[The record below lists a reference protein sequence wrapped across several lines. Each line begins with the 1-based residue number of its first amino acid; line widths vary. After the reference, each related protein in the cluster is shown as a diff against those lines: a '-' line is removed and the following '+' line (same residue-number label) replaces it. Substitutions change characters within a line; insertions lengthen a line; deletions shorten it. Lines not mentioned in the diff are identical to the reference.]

1 MSVLTEKIT
10 IKEKLGFG
18 LGDAAS
24 HIVFD
29 SSVAILAYF
38 YTNIYGLPPA
48 VMGTLFL
55 VVRVLD
61 AITDPIMGAIADQTK
76 SRWGRFRP
84 WLLIICVP
92 FAVSCVLVYSTPG
105 FDQTGKIVYAVLAYI
120 FMTLMYTAINIPYC
134 SLGAAITSDPKEN
147 LSLQSWRFAIAP
159 IGGAMGTALILPLA
173 DFISPTDRAAGMQWA
188 MGIFGVIGCVMFLV
202 CFFTTRERITPVKE
216 ENLNIMRDLKVL
228 LKNDQWRILSVY
240 NLAMLCGVVVRGS
253 LLVYFVQY
261 ILNQGS
267 GVISMFMLATT
278 IAAVFGSL
286 FAKTL
291 GSWMCKIRASI
302 WVNVLSALVGL
313 LFLVLPTNYWVPAFL
328 VHIALNILQGINAP
342 LQWSMI
348 TDANNYGEW
357 KTQRR
362 ITGMNVAANIFIIK
376 LGVAI
381 GGALTGWGLAWFG
394 YQAGVEQQSAEAVR
408 GVLILFTVLPAVFY
422 IITAISIRYYK
433 LTEDKMNSI
442 VGDLRVGKFQSQSD
456 VTGVMTPKAL

>member
-1 MSVLTEKIT
+1 MSALTEKISN
-10 IKEKLGFG
+10 KEKFGFG

-38 YTNIYGLPPA
+38 YSNIYGLPPA

-92 FAVSCVLVYSTPG
+92 FAVSCVLVYSTPN
-105 FDQTGKIVYAVLAYI
+105 FEQTGKIVYAVIAYI

-134 SLGAAITSDPKEN
+134 SLGAAITADPREN
-147 LSLQSWRFAIAP
+147 LSLQSWRFAVAP

-173 DFISPTDRAAGMQWA
+173 DLIAPGDRATGMQWA
-188 MGIFGVIGCVMFLV
+188 MGIFGVIGCIMFLI
-202 CFFTTRERITPVKE
+202 CFMTTRERITPVKE
-216 ENLNIMRDLKVL
+216 ENLNILRDVRILM
-228 LKNDQWRILSVY
+228 KNDQWCVLSVY

-261 ILNQGS
+261 ILHQGS
-267 GVISMFMLATT
+267 SVISIFMLATT
-278 IAAVFGSL
+278 VAAVVGSL
-286 FAKTL
+286 MAKYI
-291 GSWMCKIRASI
+291 GSWMCKIRASV
-302 WVNVLSALVGL
+302 WVNILSALFGL
-313 LFLVLPTNYWVPAFL
+313 LFLVLPTEYWMPAFI
-328 VHIALNILQGINAP
+328 VHVVLNILQGINAP

-381 GGALTGWGLAWFG
+381 GGALTGWGLAFYG
-394 YQAGVEQQSAEAVR
+394 YQAGVEQQSAEAIR
-408 GVLILFTVLPAVFY
+408 GVLILFTVLPAIFY
-422 IITAISIRYYK
+422 LITAISIRYYR
-433 LTEDKMNSI
+433 LTEDRMNHI
-442 VGDLRVGKFQSQSD
+442 VADLSEGKFQQQMS
-456 VTGVMTPKAL
+456 

>member
-1 MSVLTEKIT
+1 MSALTGKISN
-10 IKEKLGFG
+10 KEKFGFG

-92 FAVSCVLVYSTPG
+92 FAVSCVLVYSTPN
-105 FDQTGKIVYAVLAYI
+105 FEQTGKIVYAVVAYI

-134 SLGAAITSDPKEN
+134 SLGAAITADPKEN
-147 LSLQSWRFAIAP
+147 LSLQSWRFAVAP

-173 DFISPTDRAAGMQWA
+173 DLIAPGDRATGMQWA
-188 MGIFGVIGCVMFLV
+188 MGIFGVIGCIMFLI
-202 CFFTTRERITPVKE
+202 CFMTTRERITPVKE
-216 ENLNIMRDLKVL
+216 ENLNILRDVRILM
-228 LKNDQWRILSVY
+228 KNDQWRVLSIY

-261 ILNQGS
+261 ILHQGS
-267 GVISMFMLATT
+267 SIISLFMLATT
-278 IAAVFGSL
+278 VAAVVGSL
-286 FAKTL
+286 MAKQV
-291 GSWMCKIRASI
+291 GSWMCKIRASV
-302 WVNVLSALVGL
+302 WVNVLSALFGL
-313 LFLVLPTNYWVPAFL
+313 AFLVLPSDYWIPAFI
-328 VHIALNILQGINAP
+328 VHIILNILQGINAP

-381 GGALTGWGLAWFG
+381 GGALTGWGLAFYG
-394 YQAGVEQQSAEAVR
+394 YQAGVEQQSAEAIR
-408 GVLILFTVLPAVFY
+408 GVLILFTVLPAIFY
-422 IITAISIRYYK
+422 LITALSIRYYR
-433 LTEDKMNSI
+433 LTEDRMNAI
-442 VGDLRVGKFQSQSD
+442 VSDLSEGKFQQQMS
-456 VTGVMTPKAL
+456 

>member
-1 MSVLTEKIT
+1 MSALTEKVSN
-10 IKEKLGFG
+10 KEKFGFG

-92 FAVSCVLVYSTPG
+92 FAVSCVLVYSTPN
-105 FDQTGKIVYAVLAYI
+105 FEQTGKIVYAVVAYI

-134 SLGAAITSDPKEN
+134 SLGAAITADPREN
-147 LSLQSWRFAIAP
+147 LSLQSWRFAVAP

-173 DFISPTDRAAGMQWA
+173 DLIAPGDRASGMQWA
-188 MGIFGVIGCVMFLV
+188 MGIFGVIGCIMFLI
-202 CFFTTRERITPVKE
+202 CFMTTRERITPVKE
-216 ENLNIMRDLKVL
+216 ENLNILRDVRILM
-228 LKNDQWRILSVY
+228 KNDQWCVLSVY
-240 NLAMLCGVVVRGS
+240 NLAMLCGVVVRGG

-261 ILNQGS
+261 ILHQGS
-267 GVISMFMLATT
+267 SVISIFMLATT
-278 IAAVFGSL
+278 IAAVIGSL
-286 FAKTL
+286 MAKYI
-291 GSWMCKIRASI
+291 GSWMCKIRASV
-302 WVNVLSALVGL
+302 WVNVLSALFGL
-313 LFLVLPTNYWVPAFL
+313 LFLVLPTEYWMPAFI
-328 VHIALNILQGINAP
+328 VHVILNILQGINAP

-381 GGALTGWGLAWFG
+381 GGALTGWGLAFYG

-408 GVLILFTVLPAVFY
+408 GVLILFTVLPAIFY
-422 IITAISIRYYK
+422 LITAISIRYYR
-433 LTEDKMNSI
+433 LTEDRMNHI
-442 VGDLRVGKFQSQSD
+442 VADLSKGKFQQQMS
-456 VTGVMTPKAL
+456 

>member
-1 MSVLTEKIT
+1 MSALTEKISN
-10 IKEKLGFG
+10 KEKFGFG

-92 FAVSCVLVYSTPG
+92 FAVSCVLVYSTPN
-105 FDQTGKIVYAVLAYI
+105 FEQTGKIVYAVVAYI

-134 SLGAAITSDPKEN
+134 SLGAAITADPREN
-147 LSLQSWRFAIAP
+147 LSLQSWRFAVAP

-173 DFISPTDRAAGMQWA
+173 DLIAPGDRASGMQWA
-188 MGIFGVIGCVMFLV
+188 MGIFGVIGCIMFLI
-202 CFFTTRERITPVKE
+202 CFMTTRERITPVKE
-216 ENLNIMRDLKVL
+216 ENLNILRDVRILME
-228 LKNDQWRILSVY
+228 NDQWCVLSVY
-240 NLAMLCGVVVRGS
+240 NLAMLCGVVVRGG

-261 ILNQGS
+261 ILHQGS
-267 GVISMFMLATT
+267 SVISIFMLATT
-278 IAAVFGSL
+278 IAAVIGSL
-286 FAKTL
+286 MAKYI
-291 GSWMCKIRASI
+291 GSWMCKIRASV
-302 WVNVLSALVGL
+302 WVNVLSALFGL
-313 LFLVLPTNYWVPAFL
+313 LFLVLPTEYWMPAFI
-328 VHIALNILQGINAP
+328 VHVILNILQGINAP

-381 GGALTGWGLAWFG
+381 GGALTGWGLAFYG

-408 GVLILFTVLPAVFY
+408 GVLILFTVLPAIFY
-422 IITAISIRYYK
+422 LITAISIRYYR
-433 LTEDKMNSI
+433 LTEDRMNHI
-442 VGDLRVGKFQSQSD
+442 VADLSKGKFQQQMS
-456 VTGVMTPKAL
+456 

>member
-1 MSVLTEKIT
+1 MSALTAKISN
-10 IKEKLGFG
+10 KEKFGFG

-92 FAVSCVLVYSTPG
+92 FAVSCVLVYSTPN
-105 FDQTGKIVYAVLAYI
+105 FEQTGKIVYAVVAYI

-134 SLGAAITSDPKEN
+134 SLGAAITADPKEN
-147 LSLQSWRFAIAP
+147 LSLQSWRFAVAP

-173 DFISPTDRAAGMQWA
+173 DLLAPGDRASGMQWA
-188 MGIFGVIGCVMFLV
+188 MGIFGVIGCVMFLI
-202 CFFTTRERITPVKE
+202 CFATTKERITPVKE
-216 ENLNIMRDLKVL
+216 ENLNILRDVRILM
-228 LKNDQWRILSVY
+228 KNDQWCVLSIY
-240 NLAMLCGVVVRGS
+240 NLAMLCGVVVRGG

-261 ILNQGS
+261 ILQQGS
-267 GVISMFMLATT
+267 SVISLFMLATT
-278 IAAVFGSL
+278 VAAVIGSL
-286 FAKTL
+286 AAKHV
-291 GSWMCKIRASI
+291 GSWFCKIRASV
-302 WVNVLSALVGL
+302 WVNILSALFGL
-313 LFLVLPTNYWVPAFL
+313 LFLVLPTDYWMSAFI
-328 VHIALNILQGINAP
+328 VHVILNILQGINAP

-381 GGALTGWGLAWFG
+381 GGALTGWGLAFYG
-394 YQAGVEQQSAEAVR
+394 YQAGVEQQSAEAIR
-408 GVLILFTVLPAVFY
+408 GVLILFTVLPAIFY
-422 IITAISIRYYK
+422 LITAISIRYYR
-433 LTEDKMNSI
+433 LTEDRMNVI
-442 VGDLRVGKFQSQSD
+442 VSDLSQGKFQQQMS
-456 VTGVMTPKAL
+456 

>member
-1 MSVLTEKIT
+1 MSAVIEKISA
-10 IKEKLGFG
+10 KEKFGFG

-55 VVRVLD
+55 VVRILD
-61 AITDPIMGAIADQTK
+61 AVTDPIMGAIADQTK

-84 WLLIICVP
+84 WLLIICIP
-92 FAVSCVLVYSTPG
+92 FAVSCILVYSTPD
-105 FDQTGKIVYAVLAYI
+105 FEQTGKIVYAVIAYI

-134 SLGAAITSDPKEN
+134 SLGAAITADPVEN

-159 IGGAMGTALILPLA
+159 VGGAMGTALILPLA
-173 DFISPTDRAAGMQWA
+173 DYIAPGDRASGMQWA
-188 MGIFGVIGCVMFLV
+188 MGIFGVIGCVMFLI
-202 CFFTTRERITPVKE
+202 CFLTTKERIEPVIE
-216 ENLNIMRDLKVL
+216 ENLNILRDVKILA
-228 LKNDQWRILSVY
+228 KNDQWWILSVY

-261 ILNQGS
+261 ILRQGS
-267 GVISMFMLATT
+267 SVISMFMLATT
-278 IAAVFGSL
+278 IAAVVGSL
-286 FAKTL
+286 AAKPL
-291 GSWMCKIRASI
+291 GSKICKIRASV
-302 WVNVLSALVGL
+302 WVNVLSALIGL
-313 LFLVLPTNYWVPAFL
+313 LFLVLPAEYWVPAFI
-328 VHIALNILQGINAP
+328 VHIVLNILQGINAP

-381 GGALTGWGLAWFG
+381 GGALTGWGLAFFG
-394 YQAGVEQQSAEAVR
+394 YQAGVEEQSAEAIR
-408 GVLILFTVLPAVFY
+408 GVLILFTVLPAIFY
-422 IITAISIRYYK
+422 LITAISIRYYQ
-433 LTEDKMNSI
+433 LTEARMNAI
-442 VGDLRVGKFQSQSD
+442 VTDLSKGQFQ
-456 VTGVMTPKAL
+456 M

>member
-1 MSVLTEKIT
+1 MSALTEKISN
-10 IKEKLGFG
+10 KEKFGFG

-92 FAVSCVLVYSTPG
+92 FAVSCVLVYSTPN
-105 FDQTGKIVYAVLAYI
+105 FEQTGKIVYAVIAYI

-134 SLGAAITSDPKEN
+134 SLGAAITADPREN
-147 LSLQSWRFAIAP
+147 LSLQSWRFAVAP

-173 DFISPTDRAAGMQWA
+173 DLIAPGDRATGMQWA
-188 MGIFGVIGCVMFLV
+188 MGIFGVIGCIMFLI
-202 CFFTTRERITPVKE
+202 CFMTTRERITPVKE
-216 ENLNIMRDLKVL
+216 ENLNILRDVRILM
-228 LKNDQWRILSVY
+228 KNDQWCVLSVY
-240 NLAMLCGVVVRGS
+240 NRAMLCGVVVRGS

-261 ILNQGS
+261 ILQQGS
-267 GVISMFMLATT
+267 SVISIFMLATT
-278 IAAVFGSL
+278 IAAVVGSL
-286 FAKTL
+286 MAKYI
-291 GSWMCKIRASI
+291 GSWMCKIRASV
-302 WVNVLSALVGL
+302 WVNILSALFGL
-313 LFLVLPTNYWVPAFL
+313 LFLVLPTEYWMPAFI
-328 VHIALNILQGINAP
+328 VHVVLNILQGINAP

-381 GGALTGWGLAWFG
+381 GGALTGWGLAFYG
-394 YQAGVEQQSAEAVR
+394 YQAGVEQQSAEAIR
-408 GVLILFTVLPAVFY
+408 GVLILFTVLPAIFY
-422 IITAISIRYYK
+422 LITAISIRYYR
-433 LTEDKMNSI
+433 LTEDRMNHI
-442 VGDLRVGKFQSQSD
+442 VADLSEGKFQQQMS
-456 VTGVMTPKAL
+456 

>member
-1 MSVLTEKIT
+1 MSVLAEKIT
-10 IKEKLGFG
+10 NKEKLGFG

-92 FAVSCVLVYSTPG
+92 FAVSCVLVYSTPD
-105 FDQTGKIVYAVLAYI
+105 FEQTGKIVYAVLAYI

-134 SLGAAITSDPKEN
+134 SLGAAITSDPQEN

-188 MGIFGVIGCVMFLV
+188 MGIFGVIGCIMFLV
-202 CFFTTRERITPVKE
+202 CFLTTRERITPVKE
-216 ENLNIMRDLKVL
+216 ENLNIMRDVKVL

-267 GVISMFMLATT
+267 GIISMFMLATT

-286 FAKTL
+286 FAKHL
-291 GSWMCKIRASI
+291 GGWMCKIRASI
-302 WVNVLSALVGL
+302 WINVLSALVGL
-313 LFLVLPTNYWVPAFL
+313 LFLVLPTNYWIPAFL
-328 VHIALNILQGINAP
+328 VHIFLNILQGINAP

-381 GGALTGWGLAWFG
+381 GGALTGWGLAAFG
-394 YQAGVEQQSAEAVR
+394 YQAGVEQQSAEAVQ
-408 GVLILFTVLPAVFY
+408 GVLILFTVLPAIFY
-422 IITAISIRYYK
+422 LITAISIHYYK
-433 LTEDKMNSI
+433 LTEERMNI
-442 VGDLRVGKFQSQSD
+442 VVSDLREGKFQTESK
-456 VTGVMTPKAL
+456 VTGVMTPGAL

>member
-1 MSVLTEKIT
+1 MSALTEKISN
-10 IKEKLGFG
+10 KEKFGFG

-92 FAVSCVLVYSTPG
+92 FAVSCVLVYSTPN
-105 FDQTGKIVYAVLAYI
+105 FEQTGKIVYAVIAYI

-134 SLGAAITSDPKEN
+134 SLGAAITADPREN
-147 LSLQSWRFAIAP
+147 LSLQSWRFAVEP

-173 DFISPTDRAAGMQWA
+173 DLIAPGDRATGMQWA
-188 MGIFGVIGCVMFLV
+188 MGIFGVIGCIMFLI
-202 CFFTTRERITPVKE
+202 CFMTTRERITPVKE
-216 ENLNIMRDLKVL
+216 ENLNILRDVRILM
-228 LKNDQWRILSVY
+228 KNDQWCVLSVY

-261 ILNQGS
+261 ILQQGS
-267 GVISMFMLATT
+267 SVISIFMLATT
-278 IAAVFGSL
+278 IAAVVGSL
-286 FAKTL
+286 MAKYI
-291 GSWMCKIRASI
+291 GSWMCKIRASV
-302 WVNVLSALVGL
+302 WVNILSALFGL
-313 LFLVLPTNYWVPAFL
+313 LFLVLPTEYWMPAFI
-328 VHIALNILQGINAP
+328 VHVVLNILQGINAP

-381 GGALTGWGLAWFG
+381 GGALTGWGLAFYG
-394 YQAGVEQQSAEAVR
+394 YQAGVEQQSAEAIR
-408 GVLILFTVLPAVFY
+408 GVLILFTVLPAIFY
-422 IITAISIRYYK
+422 LITAISIRYYR
-433 LTEDKMNSI
+433 LTEDRMNHI
-442 VGDLRVGKFQSQSD
+442 VADLSEGKFQQQMS
-456 VTGVMTPKAL
+456 

>member
-1 MSVLTEKIT
+1 MSALTARISN
-10 IKEKLGFG
+10 KEKFGFG

-92 FAVSCVLVYSTPG
+92 FAVSCVLVYSTPN
-105 FDQTGKIVYAVLAYI
+105 FEQTGKIVYAVVAYI

-134 SLGAAITSDPKEN
+134 SLGAAITADPKEN
-147 LSLQSWRFAIAP
+147 LSLQSWRFAVAP

-173 DFISPTDRAAGMQWA
+173 DLIAPGDRASGMQWA
-188 MGIFGVIGCVMFLV
+188 MGIFGAIGCVMFLI
-202 CFFTTRERITPVKE
+202 CFMTTRERITPVKE
-216 ENLNIMRDLKVL
+216 ENLNILRDVRILM
-228 LKNDQWRILSVY
+228 KNDQWRILSIY

-267 GVISMFMLATT
+267 NIISLFMLATT
-278 IAAVFGSL
+278 VAAVVGSL
-286 FAKTL
+286 AAKQL
-291 GSWMCKIRASI
+291 GSRMCKIRASVWI
-302 WVNVLSALVGL
+302 NILSALLGL
-313 LFLVLPTNYWVPAFL
+313 AFLVLPANYWIPAFI
-328 VHIALNILQGINAP
+328 VHIILNILQGINAP

-381 GGALTGWGLAWFG
+381 GGALTGWGLAFYG
-394 YQAGVEQQSAEAVR
+394 YQAGVEQQSAEAIR
-408 GVLILFTVLPAVFY
+408 GVLILFTVLPAIFY
-422 IITAISIRYYK
+422 LITAVSIRYYR
-433 LTEDKMNSI
+433 LTEDRMNGI
-442 VGDLRVGKFQSQSD
+442 VADLSEGKFQQQMS
-456 VTGVMTPKAL
+456 

>member
-1 MSVLTEKIT
+1 MSALTGKISN
-10 IKEKLGFG
+10 KEKFGFG

-92 FAVSCVLVYSTPG
+92 FAVSCVLVYSTPN
-105 FDQTGKIVYAVLAYI
+105 FEQTGKIVYAVVAYI
-120 FMTLMYTAINIPYC
+120 FMTLMYTAINIPNC
-134 SLGAAITSDPKEN
+134 SLGAAITADPKEN
-147 LSLQSWRFAIAP
+147 LSLQSWRFAVAP

-173 DFISPTDRAAGMQWA
+173 DLIAPGDRATGMQWA
-188 MGIFGVIGCVMFLV
+188 MGIFGVIGCIMFLV
-202 CFFTTRERITPVKE
+202 CFMTTRERITPVKE
-216 ENLNIMRDLKVL
+216 ENLNILRDVRILM
-228 LKNDQWRILSVY
+228 KNDQWRVLSIY

-261 ILNQGS
+261 ILHQGS
-267 GVISMFMLATT
+267 NIISLFMLATT
-278 IAAVFGSL
+278 VAAVVGSL
-286 FAKTL
+286 MAKQV
-291 GSWMCKIRASI
+291 GSWMCKIRASV
-302 WVNVLSALVGL
+302 WVNVLSALFGL
-313 LFLVLPTNYWVPAFL
+313 AFLVLPSDYWIPAFI
-328 VHIALNILQGINAP
+328 VHIILNILQGINAP

-381 GGALTGWGLAWFG
+381 GGALTGWGLAFYG
-394 YQAGVEQQSAEAVR
+394 YQAGVEQQSAEAIR
-408 GVLILFTVLPAVFY
+408 GVLILFTVLPAIFY
-422 IITAISIRYYK
+422 LITAVSIRYYR
-433 LTEDKMNSI
+433 LTEDRMNAI
-442 VGDLRVGKFQSQSD
+442 VSDLSEGKFQQQMS
-456 VTGVMTPKAL
+456 

>member
-1 MSVLTEKIT
+1 MSALTGKISN
-10 IKEKLGFG
+10 KEKFGFG

-84 WLLIICVP
+84 WLLIICVL
-92 FAVSCVLVYSTPG
+92 FAVSCVLVYSTPN
-105 FDQTGKIVYAVLAYI
+105 FEQTGKIVYAVVAYI

-134 SLGAAITSDPKEN
+134 SLGAAITADPKEN
-147 LSLQSWRFAIAP
+147 LSLQSWRFAVAP

-173 DFISPTDRAAGMQWA
+173 DLIAPGDRATGMQWA
-188 MGIFGVIGCVMFLV
+188 MGIFGAIGCIMFLI
-202 CFFTTRERITPVKE
+202 CFMTTRERITPVKE
-216 ENLNIMRDLKVL
+216 ENLNILRDVRILM
-228 LKNDQWRILSVY
+228 KNDQWRVLSIY

-261 ILNQGS
+261 ILQQGS
-267 GVISMFMLATT
+267 SIISLFMLATT
-278 IAAVFGSL
+278 VAAVVGSL
-286 FAKTL
+286 MAKQV
-291 GSWMCKIRASI
+291 GSWMCKIRASV
-302 WVNVLSALVGL
+302 WVNILSALFGL
-313 LFLVLPTNYWVPAFL
+313 AFLILPSDYWIPAFI
-328 VHIALNILQGINAP
+328 VHIILNILQGINAP

-381 GGALTGWGLAWFG
+381 GGALTGWGLAFYG
-394 YQAGVEQQSAEAVR
+394 YQAGVEQQSAEAIR
-408 GVLILFTVLPAVFY
+408 GVLILFTVLPAIFY
-422 IITAISIRYYK
+422 LITAISIRYYR
-433 LTEDKMNSI
+433 LTEDRMNAI
-442 VGDLRVGKFQSQSD
+442 VSDLSEGKFQQQMS
-456 VTGVMTPKAL
+456 

>member
-1 MSVLTEKIT
+1 MSALTGKISN
-10 IKEKLGFG
+10 KEKFGFG

-92 FAVSCVLVYSTPG
+92 FAVSCVLVYSTPN
-105 FDQTGKIVYAVLAYI
+105 FEQTGKIVYAVVAYI

-134 SLGAAITSDPKEN
+134 SLGAAITADPKEN
-147 LSLQSWRFAIAP
+147 LSLQSWRFAVAP

-173 DFISPTDRAAGMQWA
+173 DLIAPGDRATGMQWA
-188 MGIFGVIGCVMFLV
+188 MGIFGVIGCIMFLV
-202 CFFTTRERITPVKE
+202 CFMTTRERITPVKE
-216 ENLNIMRDLKVL
+216 ENLNILRDVRILM
-228 LKNDQWRILSVY
+228 KNDQWRVLSIY

-261 ILNQGS
+261 ILHQGS
-267 GVISMFMLATT
+267 NIISLFMLATT
-278 IAAVFGSL
+278 VAAVVGSL
-286 FAKTL
+286 MAKQV
-291 GSWMCKIRASI
+291 GSWMCKIRASV
-302 WVNVLSALVGL
+302 WVNVLSALFGL
-313 LFLVLPTNYWVPAFL
+313 AFLVLPSDYWIPAFI
-328 VHIALNILQGINAP
+328 VHIILNILQGINAP

-381 GGALTGWGLAWFG
+381 GGALTGWGLAFYG
-394 YQAGVEQQSAEAVR
+394 YQAGVEQQSTEAIR
-408 GVLILFTVLPAVFY
+408 GVLILFTVLPAIFY
-422 IITAISIRYYK
+422 LITAVSIRYYR
-433 LTEDKMNSI
+433 LTEDRMNAI
-442 VGDLRVGKFQSQSD
+442 VSDLSEGKFQQQMS
-456 VTGVMTPKAL
+456 

>member
-1 MSVLTEKIT
+1 MSALTEKIRN
-10 IKEKLGFG
+10 KEKFGFG

-92 FAVSCVLVYSTPG
+92 FAVSCVLVYSTPN
-105 FDQTGKIVYAVLAYI
+105 FEQTGKIVYAVIAYI

-134 SLGAAITSDPKEN
+134 SLGAAITADPREN
-147 LSLQSWRFAIAP
+147 LSLQSWRFAVAP

-173 DFISPTDRAAGMQWA
+173 DLIAPGDRATGMQWA
-188 MGIFGVIGCVMFLV
+188 MGIFGVIGCIMFLI
-202 CFFTTRERITPVKE
+202 CFMTTRERITPVKE
-216 ENLNIMRDLKVL
+216 ENLNILRDVRILM
-228 LKNDQWRILSVY
+228 KNDQWCVLSVY

-261 ILNQGS
+261 ILQQGS
-267 GVISMFMLATT
+267 SVISIFMLATT
-278 IAAVFGSL
+278 IAAVVGSL
-286 FAKTL
+286 MAKYI
-291 GSWMCKIRASI
+291 GSWMCKIRASV
-302 WVNVLSALVGL
+302 WVNILSALFGL
-313 LFLVLPTNYWVPAFL
+313 LFLVLPTEYWMPAFI
-328 VHIALNILQGINAP
+328 VHVVLNILQGINAP

-381 GGALTGWGLAWFG
+381 GGALTGWGLAFYG
-394 YQAGVEQQSAEAVR
+394 YQAGVEQQSAEAIR
-408 GVLILFTVLPAVFY
+408 GVLILFTVLPAIFY
-422 IITAISIRYYK
+422 LITAISIRYYR
-433 LTEDKMNSI
+433 LTEDRMNHI
-442 VGDLRVGKFQSQSD
+442 VADLSEGKFQQQ
-456 VTGVMTPKAL
+456 MW

>member
-1 MSVLTEKIT
+1 MSALTEKIRN
-10 IKEKLGFG
+10 KEKFGFG

-92 FAVSCVLVYSTPG
+92 FAVSCVLVYSTPN
-105 FDQTGKIVYAVLAYI
+105 FEQTGKIVYAVIAYI

-134 SLGAAITSDPKEN
+134 SLGAAITADPREN
-147 LSLQSWRFAIAP
+147 LSLQSWRFAVAP
-159 IGGAMGTALILPLA
+159 VGGARGTALILPL
-173 DFISPTDRAAGMQWA
+173 
-188 MGIFGVIGCVMFLV
+188 
-202 CFFTTRERITPVKE
+202 VKE
-216 ENLNIMRDLKVL
+216 ENLNILRDVRILM
-228 LKNDQWRILSVY
+228 KNDQWCVLSVY

-261 ILNQGS
+261 ILQQGS
-267 GVISMFMLATT
+267 SVISIFMLATT
-278 IAAVFGSL
+278 IAAVVGSL
-286 FAKTL
+286 MAKYI
-291 GSWMCKIRASI
+291 GSWMCKIRASV
-302 WVNVLSALVGL
+302 WVNILSALFGL
-313 LFLVLPTNYWVPAFL
+313 LFLVLPTEYWMPAFI
-328 VHIALNILQGINAP
+328 VHVVLNILQGINAP

-381 GGALTGWGLAWFG
+381 GGALTGWGLAFYG
-394 YQAGVEQQSAEAVR
+394 YQAGVEQQSAEAIR
-408 GVLILFTVLPAVFY
+408 GVLILFTVLPAIFY
-422 IITAISIRYYK
+422 LITAISIRYYR
-433 LTEDKMNSI
+433 LTEDRMNHI
-442 VGDLRVGKFQSQSD
+442 VADLSEGKFQQQMS
-456 VTGVMTPKAL
+456 

>member
-1 MSVLTEKIT
+1 MSALTEKISN
-10 IKEKLGFG
+10 KEKFGFG

-61 AITDPIMGAIADQTK
+61 AITDPIMGAIADQTT

-92 FAVSCVLVYSTPG
+92 FAVSCVLVYSTPN
-105 FDQTGKIVYAVLAYI
+105 FEQTGKIVYAVIAYI

-134 SLGAAITSDPKEN
+134 SLGAAITADPREN
-147 LSLQSWRFAIAP
+147 LSLQSWRFAVAP

-173 DFISPTDRAAGMQWA
+173 DLIAPGDRATGMQWA
-188 MGIFGVIGCVMFLV
+188 MGIFGVIGCIMFLI
-202 CFFTTRERITPVKE
+202 CFMTTRERITPVKE
-216 ENLNIMRDLKVL
+216 ENLNILRDVRILM
-228 LKNDQWRILSVY
+228 KNDQWCVLSVY

-261 ILNQGS
+261 ILQQGS
-267 GVISMFMLATT
+267 SVISIFMLATT
-278 IAAVFGSL
+278 IAAVVGSL
-286 FAKTL
+286 MAKYI
-291 GSWMCKIRASI
+291 GSWMCKIRASV
-302 WVNVLSALVGL
+302 WVNILSALFGL
-313 LFLVLPTNYWVPAFL
+313 LFLVLPTEYWMPAFI
-328 VHIALNILQGINAP
+328 VHVVLNILQGINAP

-381 GGALTGWGLAWFG
+381 GGALTGWGLAFYG
-394 YQAGVEQQSAEAVR
+394 YQAGVEQQSAEAIR
-408 GVLILFTVLPAVFY
+408 GVLILFTVLPAIFY
-422 IITAISIRYYK
+422 LITAISIRYYR
-433 LTEDKMNSI
+433 LTEDRMNHI
-442 VGDLRVGKFQSQSD
+442 VADLSEGKFQQQMS
-456 VTGVMTPKAL
+456 

>member
-1 MSVLTEKIT
+1 MSALTGKISN
-10 IKEKLGFG
+10 KEKFGFG

-92 FAVSCVLVYSTPG
+92 FAVSCVLVYSTPN
-105 FDQTGKIVYAVLAYI
+105 FEQTGKIVYAVVAYI

-134 SLGAAITSDPKEN
+134 SLGAAITADPKES
-147 LSLQSWRFAIAP
+147 LSLQSWRFAVAP

-173 DFISPTDRAAGMQWA
+173 DLIAPGDRATGMQWA
-188 MGIFGVIGCVMFLV
+188 MGIFGAIGCIMFLI
-202 CFFTTRERITPVKE
+202 CFASTKERITPVKD
-216 ENLNIMRDLKVL
+216 ENLNILRDVRILI
-228 LKNDQWRILSVY
+228 KNDQWCVLSVY

-261 ILNQGS
+261 ILQQGS
-267 GVISMFMLATT
+267 NVISLFMLATT
-278 IAAVFGSL
+278 VAAVVGSL
-286 FAKTL
+286 AAKHV
-291 GSWMCKIRASI
+291 GSWFCKIRASV
-302 WVNVLSALVGL
+302 WVNVLSALFGL
-313 LFLVLPTNYWVPAFL
+313 LFLVLPTEYWMPAFI
-328 VHIALNILQGINAP
+328 VHIILNILQGINAP

-381 GGALTGWGLAWFG
+381 GGALTGWGLAFYG
-394 YQAGVEQQSAEAVR
+394 YQAGVEQQSAEAIR
-408 GVLILFTVLPAVFY
+408 GVLILFTVLPAIFY
-422 IITAISIRYYK
+422 LITAISIRYYR
-433 LTEDKMNSI
+433 LTEDRMNVI
-442 VGDLRVGKFQSQSD
+442 VADLSQGKFQQQMS
-456 VTGVMTPKAL
+456 

>member
-1 MSVLTEKIT
+1 MSALTGKISN
-10 IKEKLGFG
+10 KEKFGFG

-92 FAVSCVLVYSTPG
+92 FAVSCVLVYSTPN
-105 FDQTGKIVYAVLAYI
+105 FEQTGKIVYAVVAYI

-134 SLGAAITSDPKEN
+134 SLGAAITADPKEN
-147 LSLQSWRFAIAP
+147 LSLQSWRFAVAP

-173 DFISPTDRAAGMQWA
+173 DLIAPGDRATGMQWA
-188 MGIFGVIGCVMFLV
+188 MGIFGVIGCIMFLI
-202 CFFTTRERITPVKE
+202 CFMTTRERITPVKE
-216 ENLNIMRDLKVL
+216 ENLNILRDVRILM
-228 LKNDQWRILSVY
+228 KNDQWRVLSIY

-261 ILNQGS
+261 ILHQGS
-267 GVISMFMLATT
+267 SIISLFMLATT
-278 IAAVFGSL
+278 VAAVVGSL
-286 FAKTL
+286 MAKQV
-291 GSWMCKIRASI
+291 GSWMCKIRASV
-302 WVNVLSALVGL
+302 WVNVLSALFGL
-313 LFLVLPTNYWVPAFL
+313 AFLVLPSDYWIPAFI
-328 VHIALNILQGINAP
+328 VHIILNILQGINAP

-381 GGALTGWGLAWFG
+381 GGALTGWGLAFYG
-394 YQAGVEQQSAEAVR
+394 YQAGVEQQSAEAIR
-408 GVLILFTVLPAVFY
+408 GVLILFTVLPAIFY
-422 IITAISIRYYK
+422 LITAVSIRYYR
-433 LTEDKMNSI
+433 LTEDRMNAI
-442 VGDLRVGKFQSQSD
+442 VADLSEGRFQQQMS
-456 VTGVMTPKAL
+456 

>member
-1 MSVLTEKIT
+1 MSALTGKISNTEKF
-10 IKEKLGFG
+10 GFG

-92 FAVSCVLVYSTPG
+92 FAVSCVLVYSTPA
-105 FDQTGKIVYAVLAYI
+105 FEQTGKIVYAVVAYI

-134 SLGAAITSDPKEN
+134 SLGAAITADPKEN
-147 LSLQSWRFAIAP
+147 LSLQSWRFAVAP

-173 DFISPTDRAAGMQWA
+173 DFIAPGDRASGMQWA
-188 MGIFGVIGCVMFLV
+188 MGIFGAIGCVMFLI
-202 CFFTTRERITPVKE
+202 CFMTTRERITPVKE
-216 ENLNIMRDLKVL
+216 ENLNILRDVRILM
-228 LKNDQWRILSVY
+228 KNDQWRILSIY

-267 GVISMFMLATT
+267 SIISMFMLATT
-278 IAAVFGSL
+278 VAAVVGSL
-286 FAKTL
+286 AAKQL
-291 GSWMCKIRASI
+291 GNRMCKIRASVWI
-302 WVNVLSALVGL
+302 NILSALLGL
-313 LFLVLPTNYWVPAFL
+313 AFLILPANYWIPAFI
-328 VHIALNILQGINAP
+328 VHIILNILQGINAP

-381 GGALTGWGLAWFG
+381 GGALTGWGLAFYG
-394 YQAGVEQQSAEAVR
+394 YQAGVEQQSAEAIR
-408 GVLILFTVLPAVFY
+408 GVLILFTVLPAIFY
-422 IITAISIRYYK
+422 LITAISIRYYR
-433 LTEDKMNSI
+433 LTEERMNAI
-442 VGDLRVGKFQSQSD
+442 VTDLSQGKFQQQMS
-456 VTGVMTPKAL
+456 

>member
-1 MSVLTEKIT
+1 MSALTGKISN
-10 IKEKLGFG
+10 KEKFGFG

-84 WLLIICVP
+84 WLLIICVL
-92 FAVSCVLVYSTPG
+92 FAVSCVLVYSTPN
-105 FDQTGKIVYAVLAYI
+105 FEQTGKIVYAVVAYI

-134 SLGAAITSDPKEN
+134 SLGAAITADPKEN
-147 LSLQSWRFAIAP
+147 LSLQSWRFAVAP

-173 DFISPTDRAAGMQWA
+173 DLIAPGDRATGMQWA
-188 MGIFGVIGCVMFLV
+188 MGIFGAIGCIMFLI
-202 CFFTTRERITPVKE
+202 CFMTTRERITPVKE
-216 ENLNIMRDLKVL
+216 ENLNILRDVRILM
-228 LKNDQWRILSVY
+228 KNDQWRVLSIY

-261 ILNQGS
+261 ILQQGS
-267 GVISMFMLATT
+267 SIISLFMLATT
-278 IAAVFGSL
+278 VAAVVGSL
-286 FAKTL
+286 MAKQV
-291 GSWMCKIRASI
+291 GSWMCKIRASV
-302 WVNVLSALVGL
+302 WVNILSALFGL
-313 LFLVLPTNYWVPAFL
+313 AFLILPSDYWIPAFI
-328 VHIALNILQGINAP
+328 VHIILNILQGINAP

-381 GGALTGWGLAWFG
+381 GGALTGWGLAFYG
-394 YQAGVEQQSAEAVR
+394 YQAGVEQQSAEAIR
-408 GVLILFTVLPAVFY
+408 GVLILFTVLPAIFY
-422 IITAISIRYYK
+422 LITAISIRYYR
-433 LTEDKMNSI
+433 LTEDRMNVI
-442 VGDLRVGKFQSQSD
+442 VSDLSEGKFQQQMS
-456 VTGVMTPKAL
+456 

>member
-1 MSVLTEKIT
+1 MSALNAKISN
-10 IKEKLGFG
+10 KEKFGFG

-92 FAVSCVLVYSTPG
+92 FAVSCVLVYSTPN
-105 FDQTGKIVYAVLAYI
+105 FEQTGKIVYAVVAYI

-134 SLGAAITSDPKEN
+134 SLGAAITADPKEN
-147 LSLQSWRFAIAP
+147 LSLQSWRFAVAP

-173 DFISPTDRAAGMQWA
+173 DLIAPGDRASGMQWA
-188 MGIFGVIGCVMFLV
+188 MGIFGAIGCVMFLI
-202 CFFTTRERITPVKE
+202 CFMTTRERITPVKE
-216 ENLNIMRDLKVL
+216 ENLNILRDVHILM
-228 LKNDQWRILSVY
+228 KNDQWRILSIY

-267 GVISMFMLATT
+267 SIISLFMLATT
-278 IAAVFGSL
+278 VAAVVGSL
-286 FAKTL
+286 AAKQL
-291 GSWMCKIRASI
+291 GSRMCKIRASVWI
-302 WVNVLSALVGL
+302 NILSALLGL
-313 LFLVLPTNYWVPAFL
+313 AFLILPTNYWIPAFI
-328 VHIALNILQGINAP
+328 VHIILNILQGINAP

-381 GGALTGWGLAWFG
+381 GGALTGWGLAFYG
-394 YQAGVEQQSAEAVR
+394 YQAGVEQQSAEAIR
-408 GVLILFTVLPAVFY
+408 GVLILFTVLPAIFY
-422 IITAISIRYYK
+422 LITAVSIRYYR
-433 LTEDKMNSI
+433 LTEDRMNCI
-442 VGDLRVGKFQSQSD
+442 VADLSEGKFQQQMS
-456 VTGVMTPKAL
+456 

>member
-1 MSVLTEKIT
+1 MSALTERISA
-10 IKEKLGFG
+10 KEKLGFG

-92 FAVSCVLVYSTPG
+92 FAVSCVLVYSTPD
-105 FDQTGKIVYAVLAYI
+105 FEQTGKIVYAVFAYI

-134 SLGAAITSDPKEN
+134 SLGAAITADPQDN

-159 IGGAMGTALILPLA
+159 VGGAMGTALILPLA
-173 DFISPTDRAAGMQWA
+173 DFISPGDRATGMQWA
-188 MGIFGVIGCVMFLV
+188 MGIFGVIGCVMFFV
-202 CFFTTRERITPVKE
+202 CFLTTRERITPVKE
-216 ENLNIMRDLKVL
+216 ENMNILRDVRVL
-228 LKNDQWRILSVY
+228 MQNDQWRILSVY

-261 ILNQGS
+261 VLHQGS
-267 GVISMFMLATT
+267 GIISIFMMATT
-278 IAAVFGSL
+278 VAAVIGSL
-286 FAKTL
+286 FAKKL

-302 WVNVLSALVGL
+302 WVNILSAFTGL
-313 LFLVLPTNYWVPAFL
+313 LFFVLPTDYWIPAFI
-328 VHIALNILQGINAP
+328 VHIALNLLQGINAP

-362 ITGMNVAANIFIIK
+362 ITGMNIAANIFVIK

-381 GGALTGWGLAWFG
+381 GGALTG
-394 YQAGVEQQSAEAVR
+394 
-408 GVLILFTVLPAVFY
+408 
-422 IITAISIRYYK
+422 
-433 LTEDKMNSI
+433 
-442 VGDLRVGKFQSQSD
+442 
-456 VTGVMTPKAL
+456 

>member
-1 MSVLTEKIT
+1 MSALTEKISN
-10 IKEKLGFG
+10 KEKFGFG

-92 FAVSCVLVYSTPG
+92 FAVSCVLVYSTPN
-105 FDQTGKIVYAVLAYI
+105 FEQTGKIVYAVVAYI

-134 SLGAAITSDPKEN
+134 SLGAAITADPREN
-147 LSLQSWRFAIAP
+147 LSLQSWRFAVAP

-173 DFISPTDRAAGMQWA
+173 DLIAPGDRASGMQWA
-188 MGIFGVIGCVMFLV
+188 MGIFGVIGCIMFLI
-202 CFFTTRERITPVKE
+202 CFMTTRERITPVKE
-216 ENLNIMRDLKVL
+216 ENLNILRDVRILM
-228 LKNDQWRILSVY
+228 KNDQWCVLSVY
-240 NLAMLCGVVVRGS
+240 NLAMLCGVVVRGG

-261 ILNQGS
+261 ILHQGS
-267 GVISMFMLATT
+267 SVISIFMLATT
-278 IAAVFGSL
+278 IAAVIGSL
-286 FAKTL
+286 MAKYI
-291 GSWMCKIRASI
+291 GSWMCKIRASVWI
-302 WVNVLSALVGL
+302 NVLSALFGL
-313 LFLVLPTNYWVPAFL
+313 LFLVLPTEYWMPAFI
-328 VHIALNILQGINAP
+328 VHVVLNILQGINAP

-381 GGALTGWGLAWFG
+381 GGALTGWGLAFYG

-408 GVLILFTVLPAVFY
+408 GVLILFTVLPAIFY
-422 IITAISIRYYK
+422 LITAISIRYYR
-433 LTEDKMNSI
+433 LTEDRMNHI
-442 VGDLRVGKFQSQSD
+442 VADLSKGKFQQQMS
-456 VTGVMTPKAL
+456 

>member
-1 MSVLTEKIT
+1 MSALTGKISN
-10 IKEKLGFG
+10 KEKFGFG

-92 FAVSCVLVYSTPG
+92 FAVSCVLVYSTPN
-105 FDQTGKIVYAVLAYI
+105 FEQTGKIVYAVVAYI

-134 SLGAAITSDPKEN
+134 SLGAAITADPKEN
-147 LSLQSWRFAIAP
+147 LSLQSWRFAVAP

-173 DFISPTDRAAGMQWA
+173 DLIAPGDRATGMQWA
-188 MGIFGVIGCVMFLV
+188 MGIFGVIGCIMFLV
-202 CFFTTRERITPVKE
+202 CFMTTRERITPVKE
-216 ENLNIMRDLKVL
+216 ENLNILRDVRILM
-228 LKNDQWRILSVY
+228 KNDQWRVLSIY

-261 ILNQGS
+261 ILHQGS
-267 GVISMFMLATT
+267 NIISLFMLATT
-278 IAAVFGSL
+278 VAAVVGSL
-286 FAKTL
+286 MAKQV
-291 GSWMCKIRASI
+291 GSWMCKIRASV
-302 WVNVLSALVGL
+302 WVNVLSALFGL
-313 LFLVLPTNYWVPAFL
+313 AFLVLPSDYWIPAFI
-328 VHIALNILQGINAP
+328 VHIILNILQGINAP

-381 GGALTGWGLAWFG
+381 GGALTGWGLAFYG
-394 YQAGVEQQSAEAVR
+394 YQAGVEQQSAEAIR
-408 GVLILFTVLPAVFY
+408 GVLILFTVLPAIFY
-422 IITAISIRYYK
+422 LITAVSIRYYR
-433 LTEDKMNSI
+433 LTEDRMNAIGSA
-442 VGDLRVGKFQSQSD
+442 LSEGKFQQQMS
-456 VTGVMTPKAL
+456 

>member
-1 MSVLTEKIT
+1 MSALTEKISN
-10 IKEKLGFG
+10 KEKFGFG

-92 FAVSCVLVYSTPG
+92 FAVSCVLVYSTPN
-105 FDQTGKIVYAVLAYI
+105 FEQTGKIVYAVIAYI

-134 SLGAAITSDPKEN
+134 SLGAAITADPREN
-147 LSLQSWRFAIAP
+147 LSLQSWRFAVAP

-173 DFISPTDRAAGMQWA
+173 DLIAPGDRATGMQWA
-188 MGIFGVIGCVMFLV
+188 MGIFGVIGCIMFLI
-202 CFFTTRERITPVKE
+202 CFMTTRERITPVKE
-216 ENLNIMRDLKVL
+216 ENLNILRDVRILM
-228 LKNDQWRILSVY
+228 KNDQWCVLSVH

-261 ILNQGS
+261 ILQQGS
-267 GVISMFMLATT
+267 SVISIFMLATT
-278 IAAVFGSL
+278 IAAVVGSL
-286 FAKTL
+286 MAKYI
-291 GSWMCKIRASI
+291 GSWMCKIRASV
-302 WVNVLSALVGL
+302 WVNILSALFGL
-313 LFLVLPTNYWVPAFL
+313 LFLVLPTEYWMPAFI
-328 VHIALNILQGINAP
+328 VHVVLNILQGINAP

-381 GGALTGWGLAWFG
+381 GGALTGWGLAFYG
-394 YQAGVEQQSAEAVR
+394 YQAGVEQQSAEAIR
-408 GVLILFTVLPAVFY
+408 GVLILFTVLPAIFY
-422 IITAISIRYYK
+422 LITAISIRYYR
-433 LTEDKMNSI
+433 LTEDRMNHI
-442 VGDLRVGKFQSQSD
+442 VADLSEGKFQQQMS
-456 VTGVMTPKAL
+456 

>member
-1 MSVLTEKIT
+1 MSALTGKISN
-10 IKEKLGFG
+10 KEKFGFG

-55 VVRVLD
+55 VVRALD

-92 FAVSCVLVYSTPG
+92 FAVSCVLVYSTPN
-105 FDQTGKIVYAVLAYI
+105 FEQTGKIVYAVVAYI

-134 SLGAAITSDPKEN
+134 SLGAAITADPKEN
-147 LSLQSWRFAIAP
+147 LSLQSWRFAVAP

-173 DFISPTDRAAGMQWA
+173 DLIAPGDRATGMQWA
-188 MGIFGVIGCVMFLV
+188 MGIFGAIGCIMFLI
-202 CFFTTRERITPVKE
+202 CFMTTRERITPVKE
-216 ENLNIMRDLKVL
+216 ENLNILRDVRILM
-228 LKNDQWRILSVY
+228 KNDQWRVLSIY

-261 ILNQGS
+261 ILHQGS
-267 GVISMFMLATT
+267 SIISLFMLATT
-278 IAAVFGSL
+278 VAAVVGSL
-286 FAKTL
+286 MAKQV
-291 GSWMCKIRASI
+291 GSWMCKIRASV
-302 WVNVLSALVGL
+302 WVNILSALFGL
-313 LFLVLPTNYWVPAFL
+313 AFLILPSDYWIPAFI
-328 VHIALNILQGINAP
+328 VHIILNILQGINAP

-381 GGALTGWGLAWFG
+381 GGALTGWGLAFYG
-394 YQAGVEQQSAEAVR
+394 YQAGVEQQSAEAIR
-408 GVLILFTVLPAVFY
+408 GVLILFTVLPAIFY
-422 IITAISIRYYK
+422 LITAISIRYYR
-433 LTEDKMNSI
+433 LTEDRMNAI
-442 VGDLRVGKFQSQSD
+442 VSDLSEGKFQQQMS
-456 VTGVMTPKAL
+456 

>member
-1 MSVLTEKIT
+1 MSTIT
-10 IKEKLGFG
+10 GRISNKEKFGFG

-84 WLLIICVP
+84 WLLIICIP
-92 FAVSCVLVYSTPG
+92 FAVSCVLVYSTP
-105 FDQTGKIVYAVLAYI
+105 DLEQTGKIIYAVLAYI

-134 SLGAAITSDPKEN
+134 SLGAAITADPQEN

-173 DFISPTDRAAGMQWA
+173 DFIAPGDRASGMQWA
-188 MGIFGVIGCVMFLV
+188 MGIFGIIGCLMFLV
-202 CFFTTRERITPVKE
+202 CFATTRERITPVKE
-216 ENLNIMRDLKVL
+216 ENLNIYRDVRIL
-228 LKNDQWRILSVY
+228 LQNDQWRILSVY

-267 GVISMFMLATT
+267 SIISLFMLATT
-278 IAAVFGSL
+278 VAAVIGSL
-286 FAKTL
+286 SAKWV
-291 GSWMCKIRASI
+291 GAWMCKIRASV
-302 WVNVLSALVGL
+302 WVNILSALVGL
-313 LFLVLPTNYWVPAFL
+313 LFLVLPTNYWVPAFI
-328 VHIALNILQGINAP
+328 VHIILNILQGINAP

-381 GGALTGWGLAWFG
+381 GGALTGWGLAFYG

-422 IITAISIRYYK
+422 LITAFSIRYYR
-433 LTEDKMNSI
+433 LTEARMNDI
-442 VGDLRVGKFQSQSD
+442 VSDLSEGKFQVQAELTKAVPQSH
-456 VTGVMTPKAL
+456 

>member
-1 MSVLTEKIT
+1 MSTLTGRISS
-10 IKEKLGFG
+10 KEKFGFG

-92 FAVSCVLVYSTPG
+92 FAVSCVLVYSTP
-105 FDQTGKIVYAVLAYI
+105 DLEQTGKIIYAVLAYI

-134 SLGAAITSDPKEN
+134 SLGAAITSDPQEN

-173 DFISPTDRAAGMQWA
+173 DFIAPGDRASGMQWA
-188 MGIFGVIGCVMFLV
+188 MGIFGLIGCLMFLV
-202 CFFTTRERITPVKE
+202 CFATTRERITPVKE
-216 ENLNIMRDLKVL
+216 ENLNIYRDVRIL
-228 LKNDQWRILSVY
+228 LQNDQWRILSVY

-267 GVISMFMLATT
+267 SVISLFMLATT
-278 IAAVFGSL
+278 VAAVIGSL
-286 FAKTL
+286 SAKWL
-291 GSWMCKIRASI
+291 GSTMCKIRASV
-302 WVNVLSALVGL
+302 WVNILSALAGL
-313 LFLVLPTNYWVPAFL
+313 LFLVLPTNYWLPAFV
-328 VHIALNILQGINAP
+328 VHIILNLLQGINAP

-381 GGALTGWGLAWFG
+381 GGALTGWGLAFYG

-422 IITAISIRYYK
+422 LITAFSIRYYR
-433 LTEDKMNSI
+433 LTEARMNDI
-442 VGDLRVGKFQSQSD
+442 VSDLSEGKFQVQTELTKVVSH
-456 VTGVMTPKAL
+456 

>member
-1 MSVLTEKIT
+1 MSALTEKISN
-10 IKEKLGFG
+10 KEKFGFG

-92 FAVSCVLVYSTPG
+92 FAVSCVLVYSTPN
-105 FDQTGKIVYAVLAYI
+105 FEQTGKIVYAVVAYI

-134 SLGAAITSDPKEN
+134 SLGAAITADPREN
-147 LSLQSWRFAIAP
+147 LSLQSWRFAVAP

-173 DFISPTDRAAGMQWA
+173 DLIAPGDRASGMQWA
-188 MGIFGVIGCVMFLV
+188 MGIFGVIGCIMFLI
-202 CFFTTRERITPVKE
+202 CFMTTRERITPVKE
-216 ENLNIMRDLKVL
+216 ENLNILRDVRILM
-228 LKNDQWRILSVY
+228 KNDQWCVLSVY
-240 NLAMLCGVVVRGS
+240 NLAMLCGVVVRGG

-261 ILNQGS
+261 ILHQGS
-267 GVISMFMLATT
+267 SVISIFMLATT
-278 IAAVFGSL
+278 IAAVIGSL
-286 FAKTL
+286 MAKYI
-291 GSWMCKIRASI
+291 GSWMCKIRASV
-302 WVNVLSALVGL
+302 WVNVLSALFGL
-313 LFLVLPTNYWVPAFL
+313 LFLVLPTEYWMPAFI
-328 VHIALNILQGINAP
+328 VHVVLNILQGINAP

-381 GGALTGWGLAWFG
+381 GGALTGWGLAFYG

-408 GVLILFTVLPAVFY
+408 GVLILFTVLPAIFY
-422 IITAISIRYYK
+422 LITAISTRYYR
-433 LTEDKMNSI
+433 LTEDRMNHI
-442 VGDLRVGKFQSQSD
+442 VADLSKGKFQQQMS
-456 VTGVMTPKAL
+456 

>member
-1 MSVLTEKIT
+1 MSALTEKISN
-10 IKEKLGFG
+10 KEKFGFG

-92 FAVSCVLVYSTPG
+92 FAVSCVLVYSTPN
-105 FDQTGKIVYAVLAYI
+105 FEQTGKIVYAVIAYI

-134 SLGAAITSDPKEN
+134 SLGAAITADPREN
-147 LSLQSWRFAIAP
+147 LSLQSWRFAVAP

-173 DFISPTDRAAGMQWA
+173 DLIAPGDRATGMQWA
-188 MGIFGVIGCVMFLV
+188 MGIFGVIGCIMFLI
-202 CFFTTRERITPVKE
+202 CFMTTRERITPVKE
-216 ENLNIMRDLKVL
+216 ENLNILRDVRILM
-228 LKNDQWRILSVY
+228 KNDQWCVLSVY

-261 ILNQGS
+261 ILQQGS
-267 GVISMFMLATT
+267 SVISIFMLATT
-278 IAAVFGSL
+278 IAAVVGSL
-286 FAKTL
+286 MAKYI
-291 GSWMCKIRASI
+291 GSWMCKIRASV
-302 WVNVLSALVGL
+302 WVNILSALFGL
-313 LFLVLPTNYWVPAFL
+313 LFLVLPTEYWMPAFI
-328 VHIALNILQGINAP
+328 VHVVLNILQGINAP

-381 GGALTGWGLAWFG
+381 GGALTGWGLAFYG
-394 YQAGVEQQSAEAVR
+394 YQAGIEQQSAEAIR
-408 GVLILFTVLPAVFY
+408 GVLILFTVLPAIFY
-422 IITAISIRYYK
+422 LITAISIRYYR
-433 LTEDKMNSI
+433 LTEDRMNHI
-442 VGDLRVGKFQSQSD
+442 VADLSEGKFQQQMS
-456 VTGVMTPKAL
+456 

>member
-1 MSVLTEKIT
+1 MSTLTGRISS
-10 IKEKLGFG
+10 KEKLGFG

-92 FAVSCVLVYSTPG
+92 FAVSCVLVYSTPN
-105 FDQTGKIVYAVLAYI
+105 FEQTGKIIYAVLAYI

-134 SLGAAITSDPKEN
+134 SLGAAITADPQEN

-173 DFISPTDRAAGMQWA
+173 DFIAPGDRASGMQWA
-188 MGIFGVIGCVMFLV
+188 MGIFGVIGCLMFLI
-202 CFFTTRERITPVKE
+202 CFATTRERITPVKE
-216 ENLNIMRDLKVL
+216 ENLNIYRDVRILMQ
-228 LKNDQWRILSVY
+228 NDQWRILSVY

-267 GVISMFMLATT
+267 SIISLFMLATT
-278 IAAVFGSL
+278 VAAVMGSL
-286 FAKTL
+286 SAKWV
-291 GSWMCKIRASI
+291 GSSMCKIRASV
-302 WVNVLSALVGL
+302 WVNILSALIGL
-313 LFLVLPTNYWVPAFL
+313 LFLVLPTDYWIPAFV
-328 VHIALNILQGINAP
+328 VHIILNILQGINAP

-381 GGALTGWGLAWFG
+381 GGALTGWGLAFYG
-394 YQAGVEQQSAEAVR
+394 YQAGVEQQSAEAIR
-408 GVLILFTVLPAVFY
+408 GVLILFTVLPAAFY
-422 IITAISIRYYK
+422 LITAFSIRYYR
-433 LTEDKMNSI
+433 LTEARMNEI
-442 VGDLRVGKFQSQSD
+442 VSDLGEGKFQVQAELTKVASH
-456 VTGVMTPKAL
+456 

>member
-1 MSVLTEKIT
+1 MSALTGKISN
-10 IKEKLGFG
+10 KEKFGFG

-92 FAVSCVLVYSTPG
+92 FAVSCVLVYSTPN
-105 FDQTGKIVYAVLAYI
+105 FEQTGKIVYAVVAYI

-134 SLGAAITSDPKEN
+134 SLGAAITADPKEN
-147 LSLQSWRFAIAP
+147 LSLQSWRFAVAP

-173 DFISPTDRAAGMQWA
+173 DLIAPGDRATGMQWA
-188 MGIFGVIGCVMFLV
+188 MGIFGAIGCIMFLI
-202 CFFTTRERITPVKE
+202 CFMTTRERITPVKE
-216 ENLNIMRDLKVL
+216 ENLNILRDVRILM
-228 LKNDQWRILSVY
+228 KNDQWRVLSIY

-261 ILNQGS
+261 ILQQGS
-267 GVISMFMLATT
+267 SIISLFMLATT
-278 IAAVFGSL
+278 VAAVVGSL
-286 FAKTL
+286 MAKQV
-291 GSWMCKIRASI
+291 GSWMCKIRASV
-302 WVNVLSALVGL
+302 WVNILSALFGL
-313 LFLVLPTNYWVPAFL
+313 AFLILPSDYWIPAFI
-328 VHIALNILQGINAP
+328 VHIILNILQGINAP

-381 GGALTGWGLAWFG
+381 GGALTGWGLAFYG
-394 YQAGVEQQSAEAVR
+394 YQAGVEQQSAEAIR
-408 GVLILFTVLPAVFY
+408 GVLILFTVLPAIFY
-422 IITAISIRYYK
+422 LITAISIRYYR
-433 LTEDKMNSI
+433 LTEDRMNAI
-442 VGDLRVGKFQSQSD
+442 VSDLSEGKFQQQMS
-456 VTGVMTPKAL
+456 

>member
-1 MSVLTEKIT
+1 MSALTARISN
-10 IKEKLGFG
+10 KEKFGFG

-92 FAVSCVLVYSTPG
+92 FAVSCVLVYSTPN
-105 FDQTGKIVYAVLAYI
+105 FEQTGKIVYAVVAYI

-134 SLGAAITSDPKEN
+134 SLGAAITADPKEN
-147 LSLQSWRFAIAP
+147 LSLQSWRFAVAP

-173 DFISPTDRAAGMQWA
+173 DLIAPGDRASGMQWA
-188 MGIFGVIGCVMFLV
+188 MGIFGAIGCVMFLI
-202 CFFTTRERITPVKE
+202 CFMTTRERITPVKE
-216 ENLNIMRDLKVL
+216 ENLNILRDVRILM
-228 LKNDQWRILSVY
+228 KNDQWRILSIY

-267 GVISMFMLATT
+267 NIISLFMLATT
-278 IAAVFGSL
+278 VAAVVGSL
-286 FAKTL
+286 AAKQL
-291 GSWMCKIRASI
+291 GSRMCKIRASVWI
-302 WVNVLSALVGL
+302 NILSALLGL
-313 LFLVLPTNYWVPAFL
+313 AFLVLPANYWVPAFI
-328 VHIALNILQGINAP
+328 VHIILNILQGINAP

-381 GGALTGWGLAWFG
+381 GGALTGWGLAFYG
-394 YQAGVEQQSAEAVR
+394 YQAGVEQQSAEAIR
-408 GVLILFTVLPAVFY
+408 GVLILFTVLPAIFY
-422 IITAISIRYYK
+422 LITAVSIRYYR
-433 LTEDKMNSI
+433 LTEDRMNGI
-442 VGDLRVGKFQSQSD
+442 VADLSEGKFQQQMS
-456 VTGVMTPKAL
+456 

>member
-1 MSVLTEKIT
+1 MSALTGKISN
-10 IKEKLGFG
+10 KEKFGFG

-92 FAVSCVLVYSTPG
+92 FAVSCVLVYSTPN
-105 FDQTGKIVYAVLAYI
+105 FEQTGKIVYAVVAYI

-134 SLGAAITSDPKEN
+134 SLGAAITADPKEN
-147 LSLQSWRFAIAP
+147 LSLQSWRFAVAP

-173 DFISPTDRAAGMQWA
+173 DLIAPGDRATGMQWA
-188 MGIFGVIGCVMFLV
+188 MGIFGAIGCIMFLI
-202 CFFTTRERITPVKE
+202 CFMTTRERITPVKE
-216 ENLNIMRDLKVL
+216 ENLNILRDVRILM
-228 LKNDQWRILSVY
+228 KNDQWRVLSIY

-261 ILNQGS
+261 ILQQGS
-267 GVISMFMLATT
+267 SIISLFMLATT
-278 IAAVFGSL
+278 VAAVVGSL
-286 FAKTL
+286 MAKQV
-291 GSWMCKIRASI
+291 GSWMCKIRASV
-302 WVNVLSALVGL
+302 WVNILSALFGL
-313 LFLVLPTNYWVPAFL
+313 AFLILPSDYWIPAFI
-328 VHIALNILQGINAP
+328 VHIILNILQGINAP

-381 GGALTGWGLAWFG
+381 GGALTGWGLAFYG
-394 YQAGVEQQSAEAVR
+394 YQAGVEQQSAEAIR
-408 GVLILFTVLPAVFY
+408 GVLILFTVLPAIFY
-422 IITAISIRYYK
+422 LITAISIRYYR
-433 LTEDKMNSI
+433 LTEDRMNVI
-442 VGDLRVGKFQSQSD
+442 VSDLSEGKFQQQMS
-456 VTGVMTPKAL
+456 

>member
-1 MSVLTEKIT
+1 MSALTEKISN
-10 IKEKLGFG
+10 KEKFGFG

-92 FAVSCVLVYSTPG
+92 FAVSCVLVYSTPNLE
-105 FDQTGKIVYAVLAYI
+105 QTGKIVYAVVAYI

-134 SLGAAITSDPKEN
+134 SLGAAITADPREN
-147 LSLQSWRFAIAP
+147 LSLQSWRFAVAP

-173 DFISPTDRAAGMQWA
+173 DLIAPGDRASGMQWA
-188 MGIFGVIGCVMFLV
+188 MGIFGVIGCIMFLI
-202 CFFTTRERITPVKE
+202 CFMTTRERITPVKE
-216 ENLNIMRDLKVL
+216 ENLNILRDVRILM
-228 LKNDQWRILSVY
+228 KNDQWCVLSVY
-240 NLAMLCGVVVRGS
+240 NLAMLCGVVVRGG

-261 ILNQGS
+261 ILHQGS
-267 GVISMFMLATT
+267 SIISIFMLATT
-278 IAAVFGSL
+278 IAAVIGSL
-286 FAKTL
+286 MAKYI
-291 GSWMCKIRASI
+291 GSWMCKIRASV
-302 WVNVLSALVGL
+302 WVNVLSALFGL
-313 LFLVLPTNYWVPAFL
+313 LFLVLPTEYWMPAFI
-328 VHIALNILQGINAP
+328 VHVVLNILQGINAP

-381 GGALTGWGLAWFG
+381 GGALTGWGLAFYG

-408 GVLILFTVLPAVFY
+408 GLLILFTVLPAIFY
-422 IITAISIRYYK
+422 LITAISIRYYR
-433 LTEDKMNSI
+433 LTEDRMNHI
-442 VGDLRVGKFQSQSD
+442 VADLSKGKFQQQMS
-456 VTGVMTPKAL
+456 

>member
-1 MSVLTEKIT
+1 MSALTEKISN
-10 IKEKLGFG
+10 KEKFGFG

-92 FAVSCVLVYSTPG
+92 FAVSCVLVYSTPN
-105 FDQTGKIVYAVLAYI
+105 FEQTGKIVYAVVAYI

-134 SLGAAITSDPKEN
+134 SLGAAITADPREN
-147 LSLQSWRFAIAP
+147 LSLQSWRFAVAP

-173 DFISPTDRAAGMQWA
+173 DLIASGDRASGMQWA
-188 MGIFGVIGCVMFLV
+188 MGIFGVIGCIMFLI
-202 CFFTTRERITPVKE
+202 CFMTTRERITPVKE
-216 ENLNIMRDLKVL
+216 ENLNILRDVRILM
-228 LKNDQWRILSVY
+228 KNDQWCVLSVY
-240 NLAMLCGVVVRGS
+240 NLAMLCGVVVRGG

-261 ILNQGS
+261 ILHQGS
-267 GVISMFMLATT
+267 SIISIFMLATT
-278 IAAVFGSL
+278 IAAVIGSL
-286 FAKTL
+286 MAKYI
-291 GSWMCKIRASI
+291 GSWMCKIRASVWI
-302 WVNVLSALVGL
+302 NVLSALFGL
-313 LFLVLPTNYWVPAFL
+313 LFLVLPTEYWMPAFI
-328 VHIALNILQGINAP
+328 VHVVLNILQGINAP

-381 GGALTGWGLAWFG
+381 GGALTGWGLAFYG

-408 GVLILFTVLPAVFY
+408 GVLILFTVLPAIFY
-422 IITAISIRYYK
+422 LITAISIRYYR
-433 LTEDKMNSI
+433 LTEDRMNHI
-442 VGDLRVGKFQSQSD
+442 VADLSKGKFQQQMS
-456 VTGVMTPKAL
+456 

>member
-1 MSVLTEKIT
+1 MSTLTGRISS
-10 IKEKLGFG
+10 KEKLGFG

-92 FAVSCVLVYSTPG
+92 FAVSCVLVYSTPN
-105 FDQTGKIVYAVLAYI
+105 FEQTGKIIYAVLAYI

-134 SLGAAITSDPKEN
+134 SLGAAITADPQEN

-173 DFISPTDRAAGMQWA
+173 DFIAPGDRASGMQWA
-188 MGIFGVIGCVMFLV
+188 MGIFGVIGCLMFLI
-202 CFFTTRERITPVKE
+202 CFATTRERITPVKE
-216 ENLNIMRDLKVL
+216 ENLNIYRDVRILMQ
-228 LKNDQWRILSVY
+228 NDQWRILSVY

-267 GVISMFMLATT
+267 SIISLFMLATT
-278 IAAVFGSL
+278 VAAVIGSL
-286 FAKTL
+286 SAKWV
-291 GSWMCKIRASI
+291 GSSMCKIRASV
-302 WVNVLSALVGL
+302 WVNILSALVGL
-313 LFLVLPTNYWVPAFL
+313 LFLVLPTDYWIPAFVL
-328 VHIALNILQGINAP
+328 HIILNILQGINAP

-381 GGALTGWGLAWFG
+381 GGALTGWGLAFYG
-394 YQAGVEQQSAEAVR
+394 YQAGVEQQSAEAIR
-408 GVLILFTVLPAVFY
+408 GVLILFTVLPAAFY
-422 IITAISIRYYK
+422 LITAFSIRYYR
-433 LTEDKMNSI
+433 LTEARMNEI
-442 VGDLRVGKFQSQSD
+442 VSDLGEGKFQVQAELTKVASH
-456 VTGVMTPKAL
+456 